1 MGSQKKRTTRFAV
14 LLQLC
19 VSCRSLRVKFNVLHP
34 VISACSSTIQRQLEA
49 QRKELLHRMSQSP
62 FCRFRDGAKQ
72 VVEQLLAAL
81 RGDAA
86 ALGDCPSLAVAL
98 LQVS

>member
-1 MGSQKKRTTRFAV
+1 MRD
-14 LLQLC
+14 
-19 VSCRSLRVKFNVLHP
+19 VK
-34 VISACSSTIQRQLEA
+34 QRE
-49 QRKELLHRMSQSP
+49 ELLHNKSQSP
-62 FCRFRDGAKQ
+62 FCRFCDGAKQ